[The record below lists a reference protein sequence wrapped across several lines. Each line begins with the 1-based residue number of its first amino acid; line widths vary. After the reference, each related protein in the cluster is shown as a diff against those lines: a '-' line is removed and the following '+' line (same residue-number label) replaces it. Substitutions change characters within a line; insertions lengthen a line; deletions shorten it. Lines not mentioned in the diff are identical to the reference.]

1 MFGTGGTKEVG
12 HSLCFWRIEGSELGL
27 DNIKMLLLPHLHP
40 VLINHILFSAKVDL
54 VSELFSTEIHVITDS
69 RLAMA
74 SELKH
79 IFHFYSK
86 EF

>member
-1 MFGTGGTKEVG
+1 
-12 HSLCFWRIEGSELGL
+12 
-27 DNIKMLLLPHLHP
+27 MLLLPHLHP